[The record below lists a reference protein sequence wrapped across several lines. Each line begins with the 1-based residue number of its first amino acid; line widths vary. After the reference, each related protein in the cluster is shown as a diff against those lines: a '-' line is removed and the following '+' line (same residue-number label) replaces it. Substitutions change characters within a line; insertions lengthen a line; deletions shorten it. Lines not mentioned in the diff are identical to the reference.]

1 MDKKNLV
8 LVADD
13 DKRHREMLC
22 ALLDEWGYE
31 VASAADGQQAVDF
44 CKKGR
49 PDLASA

>member
-44 CKKGR
+44 CKKG
-49 PDLASA
+49 LSLIHI